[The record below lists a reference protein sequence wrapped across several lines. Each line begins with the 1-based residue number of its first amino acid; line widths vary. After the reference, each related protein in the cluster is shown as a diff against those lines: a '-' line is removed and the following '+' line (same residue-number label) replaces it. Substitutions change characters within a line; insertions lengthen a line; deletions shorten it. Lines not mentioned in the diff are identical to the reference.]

1 MYERGVLSLSRAFF
15 PILALSSFLSI
26 SPSLSI
32 FVSLRF
38 RSYSP
43 DLSVLCLLLR
53 YLRIRA
59 INSLITFFLATP
71 LLLVRLSVFL
81 CSSALLLL
89 LCSSYSASSAL
100 SSLPLL
106 RGNLSLQRVS
116 RSKLQSRKRK
126 YIFVLFETSRTTT
139 FNINTNNSI
148 NVIGNY
154 FTRLRSIEKSIS
166 TSQSDVSIILS

>member
-1 MYERGVLSLSRAFF
+1 MSAGFSVELSFRFLLFLPFSLS
-15 PILALSSFLSI
+15 LALSLY
-26 SPSLSI
+26 LSI

-43 DLSVLCLLLR
+43 DLSVLCLLS
-53 YLRIRA
+53 RIRA
-59 INSLITFFLATP
+59 INSLITFFFATP

-81 CSSALLLL
+81 RSSASLLL

-116 RSKLQSRKRK
+116 RSKLQCRKRK
-126 YIFVLFETSRTTT
+126 YIFASFDVTHD
-139 FNINTNNSI
+139 NVQHQHCNSFD
-148 NVIGNY
+148 VIGNR
-154 FTRLRSIEKSIS
+154 FTRFRSIEKAFER
-166 TSQSDVSIILS
+166 QSDI

>member
-1 MYERGVLSLSRAFF
+1 MVVVVASYYRLGLINIALRYTRFLNTLKYICMSAGFSVELSFQFLLFLSLNLSLSRY
-15 PILALSSFLSI
+15 L
-26 SPSLSI
+26 SLSLDLCL
-32 FVSLRF
+32 SLRF

-43 DLSVLCLLLR
+43 DLSVLYLLPR

-59 INSLITFFLATP
+59 INSLITSFFATP

-81 CSSALLLL
+81 RSSAPLFL

-116 RSKLQSRKRK
+116 RSK
-126 YIFVLFETSRTTT
+126 
-139 FNINTNNSI
+139 
-148 NVIGNY
+148 
-154 FTRLRSIEKSIS
+154 
-166 TSQSDVSIILS
+166 